1 MLLNIVE
8 KSAPAH
14 TDAPSVN
21 KLLLLTELWD
31 THVGKMRYADDGDLE
46 DFLEQAVRL
55 QSVLFNVEDVW
66 LTVNAGS
73 TAKNLRTG
81 VEASVKDLSD
91 HVRYGVQSTADIALS
106 DLPQLKME
114 ASVDRYTAWKTF
126 QDNSLR
132 TIIHAGYNPSEGVSL
147 TEAVLQLH
155 QQGHREVFIKA
166 VRAKTGFWK
175 FPLPEVMT
183 EKEASNLIE
192 ENLEWA
198 TIRMEGTPDAF
209 TVQSSVRMMYEYRFF
224 VVNHQPVTGAGMVA
238 EFTPFNNTAASPFN
252 AYMRA
257 ERGKE
262 VSFQPEL
269 MEKYLRFVDKI
280 ADEMKQENPELHSY
294 VVDVAINPEE
304 ETLVVE
310 FNSLLNSGLYASN
323 PDYVVIALNSL

>member
-1 MLLNIVE
+1 MLLNLVE
-8 KSAPAH
+8 KPAPSH
-14 TDAPSVN
+14 TDAQVAN
-21 KLLLLTELWD
+21 KIFHLAELWD
-31 THVGKMRYADDGDLE
+31 AHVGEMHYTDDGDLE

-55 QSVLFNVEDVW
+55 QSVLYNVEDVW

-81 VEASVKDLSD
+81 AEAPVTDLAH

-106 DLPQLKME
+106 DLPQLQME
-114 ASVDRYTAWKTF
+114 ANVDRYTTWKTF
-126 QDNSLR
+126 QNNSLR
-132 TIIHAGYNPSEGVSL
+132 TIIHAGFNPTEGISL

-175 FPLPEVMT
+175 FTLPEILT

-198 TIRMEGTPDAF
+198 TIRMEGTPAAF
-209 TVQSSVRMMYEYRFF
+209 TVQASIRMMYEYRFF
-224 VVNHQPVTGAGMVA
+224 VVNHRPVTGAGMVA

-257 ERGKE
+257 ERGDE
-262 VSFQPEL
+262 VTFQPEL
-269 MEKYLRFVDKI
+269 MEKYLQFADKV
-280 ADEMKQENPELHSY
+280 AYEMKQENPELHSY
-294 VVDVAINPEE
+294 VVDVAINPDE

-323 PDYVVIALNSL
+323 PDYVVLALDSL